1 MTCLLY
7 QNDNIIGVFESYQKA
22 EDMAKGIINNGW
34 AKNFSIVEYKINTC
48 LKVRESKVD
57 AEIEEESEYETESDS
72 DDENKLSESQLQSKL
87 NLLKMQKE
95 RIEESKTKY
104 EIDLKLYNEFK
115 EKLET
120 DNEFVI
126 PELFIEKYKIFHQLD
141 QEENISWESFSL
153 LHKESDYLGN
163 FANVFQI
170 NNAFETKFLQNID
183 SDTESSVEEKEEESS
198 VEEDSEDSNSMI
210 EIIQVVNSSEES
222 QTED

>member
-1 MTCLLY
+1 M
-7 QNDNIIGVFESYQKA
+7 
-22 EDMAKGIINNGW
+22 
-34 AKNFSIVEYKINTC
+34 
-48 LKVRESKVD
+48 
-57 AEIEEESEYETESDS
+57 
-72 DDENKLSESQLQSKL
+72 
-87 NLLKMQKE
+87 
-95 RIEESKTKY
+95 
-104 EIDLKLYNEFK
+104 KLYNEFK